1 MRLFKQS
8 SILFL
13 IWCISCSPHK
23 ALFDNSGSFT
33 FKKNINELISSSGLD
48 ANLGIKIVSLATGKT
63 LYSLNS
69 QKLLMPAS
77 NNKLYTC
84 AAALEKLG
92 SDYRFKTF
100 ILRHGNNLI
109 LKGGGDPDLTID
121 QLDSLAEITAKSI
134 NDVDTLFV
142 DESLLDSLHYGQGWM
157 WDEGAW
163 WYASPISATSLNDN
177 CIDFYIDPGEQGQ
190 PAKVTIFPQTDYVKL
205 LNQST
210 TVSDTIDFEKF
221 KIDRNW
227 VERTNFFTISG
238 EVLDT
243 ASTDTVQ
250 RNVFDPVLFSGTVFK
265 EQLKNYGVDV
275 NYIAAGTGIADAS
288 PIAIH
293 TSDSLLYSA
302 HNLMQESDNL
312 TAELFTKTMA
322 ISDTTPGDW
331 EDGLNT
337 IKTFLMDS
345 VGIDTSLLRLADGSG
360 VSRYN
365 LSSADQFV
373 KLLSYMYHSNKKDE
387 FIYTLPSGGSKG
399 TLKDRLEFYD
409 SKIRAKTGHLSGA
422 SCLSGY
428 IFSDKYGDLAFSI
441 LMNGYTGKA
450 KPYQRLQDK
459 IINLF
464 LHD

>member
-1 MRLFKQS
+1 MELFKQY
-8 SILFL
+8 SIIFL
-13 IWCISCSPHK
+13 IWCLSCSPPK
-23 ALFDNSGSFT
+23 ALFDNSGSFMLR
-33 FKKNINELISSSGLD
+33 KNINELISSYGL
-48 ANLGIKIVSLATGKT
+48 NVNIGIKILSLTTGET

-92 SDYRFKTF
+92 SDYRFNTF
-100 ILRHGNNLI
+100 VLRDGNNLI
-109 LKGGGDPDLTID
+109 LKGGGDPNLTIN
-121 QLDSLAEITAKSI
+121 QLDSLAKITAKNI
-134 NDVDTLFV
+134 NLIDTLFV

-163 WYASPISATSLNDN
+163 WYAAPISAMSLNDN
-177 CIDFYIDPGEQGQ
+177 CIDFYVGPGELGQ
-190 PAKVTIFPQTDYVKL
+190 PAEVEMVPETEYVHL
-205 LNQST
+205 INQSI
-210 TVSDTIDFEKF
+210 TVNDTIDFNKF
-221 KIDRNW
+221 KIDRDW
-227 VERTNFFTISG
+227 AGRTNFFIISG
-238 EVLDT
+238 EVLNT
-243 ASTDTVQ
+243 ASTDTFQ
-250 RNVFDPVLFSGTVFK
+250 RNIFDPVLFSGIVFK

-275 NYIAAGTGIADAS
+275 NYIAAGRGIADAL

-293 TSDSLLYSA
+293 MSDSLLYSA

-322 ISDTTPGDW
+322 ISDTMSGNW
-331 EDGLNT
+331 EDGLIT
-337 IKTFLMDS
+337 IKTFLVDS

-373 KLLSYMYHSNKKDE
+373 KLLSHMYHSNKKDE

-399 TLKDRLEFYD
+399 TLKDRLEISN

-464 LHD
+464 LHE